1 MSMRQ
6 IFSIL
11 LLAIALSMSVYSQT
25 AEDLADAWDKH
36 HISTIFP
43 SDVRHADLKKYLEKL
58 RGLGVKVEQVGF
70 SNASREIYQVEWGT
84 GPLKVMMWSQMH
96 GDEPTAT
103 SSLIDMF
110 AFLQTHK
117 DKNWV
122 KKLSETITIRAVP
135 MLNPDGQ
142 ELYQRRNLQ
151 GIDINRDAVD
161 LKTPEARLLKQL
173 RDNWSPV
180 IGFNLHNQ
188 QALTTVGPSRRQA
201 SISFLVV
208 FGDAAKTTN
217 DGHERNKRV
226 ASAMVTALQK
236 FIPGHIG
243 RYGDEWAPTAFGDN
257 FSAWGTPTILIE
269 TGALYGKDEMYLVKM
284 NFIAFLTALNS
295 IATGSE
301 KTQDPSIYV
310 NLPEN
315 TSGGLVDLIFRS
327 ATIVN
332 TGEITQMMV
341 GDIAAVAE
349 RRRAS
354 FLNSTKIRGVGDM
367 RNLTGLEEY
376 DASSFYVVQRF
387 GRTKSG
393 EMAELFFYKK
403 DRVIEWTSAELEK
416 QFPPDAVFSA
426 GKWTKGEKLVPRRR
440 P

>member
-6 IFSIL
+6 IFSTL
-11 LLAIALSMSVYSQT
+11 LLALAISMSVYTQT
-25 AEDLADAWDKH
+25 AENLAESWDKH

-58 RGLGVKVEQVGF
+58 KGLGIKVEQVGF

-117 DKNWV
+117 DKDWV
-122 KKLSETITIRAVP
+122 KKLGETMTIRGVP
-135 MLNPDGQ
+135 MLNPDGS

-151 GIDINRDAVD
+151 GIDINRDALD

-173 RDNWSPV
+173 RDNWSPA

-188 QALTTVGPSRRQA
+188 QSLTTVGPTRKQA

-208 FGDAAKTTN
+208 YGDPEKTTS

-226 ASAMVTALQK
+226 SSAMVTALQK

-243 RYGDEWAPTAFGDN
+243 RYGDEWTPTAFGDN

-301 KTQDPSIYV
+301 KTQDPFIYV

-315 TSGGLVDLIFRS
+315 TSGGLVDLIFRG
-327 ATIVN
+327 ANIVN
-332 TGEITQMMV
+332 TGAMTEISM
-341 GDIAAVAE
+341 GDITAVTE

-367 RNLTGLEEY
+367 RALTGLEEY
-376 DASSFYVVQRF
+376 DASGYYVIQRF

-393 EMAELFFYKK
+393 EMCELFFFKK
-403 DRVIEWTSAELEK
+403 DRVIDWTSPELEK
-416 QFPPDAVFSA
+416 QFPPDAIYSA
-426 GKWTKGEKLVPRRR
+426 GKWAKGEKVVPRRR